1 MKKISQT
8 IHHGFWLL
16 VIIAIGIGL
25 AVLVTNV
32 GKLAYSYTEILSVD
46 QANRTEVS
54 PTEDSS
60 QTETSPTTPQYYMIG
75 SAVPPQVSARAYIV
89 ADITTGDIL
98 ASNGRKVV
106 YPIASVTKLMTAV
119 IVDTLS
125 PEVTV
130 AHVSQRAVDT
140 EGFRG
145 GLDIGDELTTRELL
159 YPLLLVSSNDAAEVL
174 AEHFERDNF
183 MKQMNAQ
190 SKFLGMNHTYFD
202 DPSGLSENNTAT
214 AEDIFTLLQYVA
226 NTHPDILDITNKS
239 SVKIPGFFWEN
250 KNRLKEF
257 GPYFAGGKTGFT
269 NAAKQTGAGV
279 FEVPLSGGETRAL
292 GIVIL
297 GSDNRENDI
306 AKLIQYVQKHVHYG
320 DQETIKELY

>member
-16 VIIAIGIGL
+16 IIIAIGIGL
-25 AVLVTNV
+25 AVLVTSV

-54 PTEDSS
+54 SEEDSS
-60 QTETSPTTPQYYMIG
+60 ETETSPTTPQYYMIG
-75 SAVPPQVSARAYIV
+75 SAIPPQVSARAYIV

-119 IVDTLS
+119 IADMLS
-125 PEVTV
+125 PEVTIV
-130 AHVSQRAVDT
+130 EVSQRAVDT

-145 GLDIGDELTTRELL
+145 GLNTGDELTVDELL
-159 YPLLLVSSNDAAEVL
+159 YPLLLVSSNDAAEAL
-174 AEHFERDNF
+174 AENFERNTF

-190 SKFLGMNHTYFD
+190 AKFLGMKHTYFD
-202 DPSGLSENNTAT
+202 DPSGLSEHNTAT
-214 AEDIFTLLQYVA
+214 AEDIFTLLQYITT
-226 NTHPDILDITNKS
+226 THPQILAITDRDA
-239 SVKIPGFFWEN
+239 VKIPGFFWEN
-250 KNRLKEF
+250 KNRMKDF
-257 GPYFAGGKTGFT
+257 DAYFAGGKTGFT
-269 NAAKQTGAGV
+269 NAAKQTGAAV
-279 FEVPLSGGETRAL
+279 FEVPVSGGETRAL

-297 GSDNRENDI
+297 GSSNRENDI

-320 DQETIKELY
+320 DQESIKELY